1 MTGRFNR
8 RDFLRTSTLAA
19 GAVAVGFGAA
29 PAPGPVIGAND
40 RISLGFIGTG
50 RMGRGNLRHALATQE
65 TRVVA
70 LCDVYRPN
78 TARASSLLPHLGNI
92 AYRTG
97 ARLEWD
103 ARTERCR
110 ENAAANELV
119 GREYR
124 TPWKI

>member
-1 MTGRFNR
+1 MFLDRGGFEVMPEYSSVGIESRPMTAAVRGR
-8 RDFLRTSTLAA
+8 SS
-19 GAVAVGFGAA
+19 G
-29 PAPGPVIGAND
+29 
-40 RISLGFIGTG
+40 S
-50 RMGRGNLRHALATQE
+50 GNLEHHQNWLQSIRSREQP
-65 TRVVA
+65 V
-70 LCDVYRPN
+70 CDPD

-103 ARTERCR
+103 ARNERCR
-110 ENAAANELV
+110 ENVAANELV